1 MNNSFVLTPPP
12 SLYRSEPEQTT
23 APLNLPPREHQQSEP
38 MQAAQGH
45 SASHIAS
52 ALHTLIEYKKGY
64 EKTAPLKRQEV
75 AHTLPLGPVKT
86 IFLGKHWQ
94 ENQFASKI
102 YRRNQFEIVGDS
114 STRLTVRLSRL
125 ALSEKTRRHLISVVE
140 QGRFRPNNHILFADS
155 IDKLSEFFGSATIG
169 RNQYTCS
176 TGKGNS
182 SQQDKL
188 FHFDA
193 ATLTWVKGQAA
204 ILVEGKFQNE
214 SGSPTRYFAGA
225 FIPYETE
232 RGTMVME
239 LSLTTATR
247 EAYLLHKAELKQ
259 VLSTLVPAA

>member
-12 SLYRSEPEQTT
+12 SLYRSEPEQAV
-23 APLNLPPREHQQSEP
+23 APLNLPPQEHHQTEP
-38 MQAAQGH
+38 AQGPQPQ

-52 ALHTLIEYKKGY
+52 ALHSLIEYKKGY
-64 EKTAPLKRQEV
+64 EKTPPLKRQEV
-75 AHTLPLGPVKT
+75 AHNLPLGPVRT

-94 ENQFASKI
+94 ENQFAGKI

-125 ALSEKTRRHLISVVE
+125 ALSEKTRRNLISVVA

-155 IDKLSEFFGSATIG
+155 IEKLSEFFGSATIG
-169 RNQYTCS
+169 RNQYTCPA
-176 TGKGNS
+176 GQDNS
-182 SQQDKL
+182 APPKL

-193 ATLTWVKGQAA
+193 ATLIWVKGQAA

-214 SGSPTRYFAGA
+214 SGNPSRYFVGA

-239 LSLTTATR
+239 LALTAATR

-259 VLSTLVPAA
+259 VLATLVPAA

>member
-1 MNNSFVLTPPP
+1 MNNSFALTPPP
-12 SLYRSEPEQTT
+12 SLYRSEPEQTI
-23 APLNLPPREHQQSEP
+23 APLNLPPQEHQQTAPAKVDPDS
-38 MQAAQGH
+38 

-52 ALHTLIEYKKGY
+52 ALNSLIEYRKGY
-64 EKTAPLKRQEV
+64 DQPTLLKRQEV

-169 RNQYTCS
+169 RNQYTCP
-176 TGKGNS
+176 TDKGNNG
-182 SQQDKL
+182 QQDKL

-193 ATLTWVKGQAA
+193 ATLIWVKGQAT
-204 ILVEGKFQNE
+204 ILVEGKFQDE
-214 SGSPTRYFAGA
+214 SGHPTRHFVGA

-239 LSLTTATR
+239 LALTAATR
-247 EAYLLHKAELKQ
+247 EAYLLHKTELKQ
-259 VLSTLVPAA
+259 VLTTLVPAA